1 MQTTEFIRLPD
12 PRDEVRI
19 EAKEVVRDL
28 FGKPHVFLRIRLTGW
43 HFPHRAQ
50 EPFALVGEVVSRMV
64 LIDQDELAANCYF
77 DHDLA
82 RAEIVSFGYG
92 KTILWDFNLPE
103 GVFTIPRLER
113 SRLPKELVDPFRPI
127 ELL

>member
-50 EPFALVGEVVSRMV
+50 EPVALVGEVVSRMV
-64 LIDQDELAANCYF
+64 LIDQDELTANCYF
-77 DHDLA
+77 DHDLP

-103 GVFTIPRLER
+103 GVFAIPRLER